1 MASTLLAWCRSRV
14 VSQVPSHARQYAKP
28 ADAAI
33 GDTRVLN
40 IRRALYPANIRNR
53 PSPTGTWRPDVRQT
67 IQRAIP
73 SVQAHHTIERAWL
86 LHRRHLRKR
95 REAELTRK
103 FECMRRAM
111 DELKK
116 IDLRL
121 YMEANKVEDPRAR
134 SGVEMEMMKQL
145 PALEARAF
153 DARIRG
159 LFPREM
165 KVPAE
170 TPSKTGWDYNW
181 KPIERPL

>member
-14 VSQVPSHARQYAKP
+14 VSQVPSHVRQYAKP
-28 ADAAI
+28 VDAAS
-33 GDTRVLN
+33 GDTRLLN

-165 KVPAE
+165 KIPAD